1 VVRPLGFEGGSVGD
15 LGKFHRP
22 NVCLSSAAFFPFFVS
37 LKASLGRSKKHEP
50 KNPKM
55 PILWHNF
62 TPRCKERTK
71 RRESYEK
78 ASPKT
83 RRCQL
88 HCLWKR
94 PHLQGW
100 AVFLKQGRR
109 LSALFMLPLWNSIF
123 QTRYVE
129 IECDES
135 RSQVSSMWEYQTL
148 EKCTPSHAVRRKKTA
163 LYMPRVR
170 FEFYRE
176 VNSLFPLF
184 FILPTWRFLF

>member
-1 VVRPLGFEGGSVGD
+1 MRPLGFEGSRKYGYR
-15 LGKFHRP
+15 HQ
-22 NVCLSSAAFFPFFVS
+22 VCSCSAAISPFFAFWDADLV
-37 LKASLGRSKKHEP
+37 RSKQNENKQTRMSVLRENLEKWKTRNTKTRAESETLGSP
-50 KNPKM
+50 KN
-55 PILWHNF
+55 
-62 TPRCKERTK
+62 
-71 RRESYEK
+71 
-78 ASPKT
+78 T
-83 RRCQL
+83 RNQL
-88 HCLWKR
+88 HSLWKR

-100 AVFLKQGRR
+100 AIFLKQGRR

-184 FILPTWRFLF
+184 FILQTWRFLF